1 MCERGQWTALS
12 LFSERLLQE
21 IVSDILISAYILLR
35 RWFCSAMSFISVIKD
50 ASITRQGFAVQKPAA
65 RIYAIVRDGT
75 PRLRAHN
82 QNITVTASM
91 MA

>member
-21 IVSDILISAYILLR
+21 IVSDIL
-35 RWFCSAMSFISVIKD
+35 ISVIKD